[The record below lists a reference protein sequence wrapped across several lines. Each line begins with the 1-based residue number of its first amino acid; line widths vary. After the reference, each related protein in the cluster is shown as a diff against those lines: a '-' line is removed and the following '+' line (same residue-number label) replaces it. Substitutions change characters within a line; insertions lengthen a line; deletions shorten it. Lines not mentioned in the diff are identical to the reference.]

1 MMARKK
7 EQKQEVLITF
17 LENLT
22 VGAYAFSYDL
32 LASDSRLRGGLT
44 KDEWIELHKT
54 WEEQANP
61 RGYRMDFGRILKPE
75 YTDTDLPTPSNEEDE
90 ANLAKIEIGWSMG
103 INDTPLNA
111 SICELS
117 QPTAINQVTG
127 RRWFW
132 ALYTLVKERGNWR
145 VQSMIDE
152 VAGARNL
159 SSAELQ
165 ERISQHIP
173 YMEEF
178 SKQHT
183 LSDLEEDSDDPAE
196 IEALQEARARTG
208 HVLAYLDALIE
219 QEPQELRHYELAAA
233 RALALNEIER
243 CLVYFDLMLDR
254 FPERR
259 SDTLLVLSGMQMRYM
274 QYLQGD
280 LDIFDYE
287 EEFIGRMRELAEANL
302 RESISLKDD
311 SLGHLFLAQL
321 LQEDDERLDE
331 VEEQLQQARALAQDE
346 GIVAMAEHELGQL
359 AMMREDYEQALEH
372 YRRVAEIHPDNSRA
386 WADIG
391 DAFNA
396 MEQFDEAEANYKH
409 AIELKPDDINLYVDL
424 STIYIANDEMDRSRE
439 LWEEALRANPDS
451 AGCRYYLAMTLA
463 EQGEFRRAQKLL
475 EEAQKI
481 DPQSE
486 MAFMIDMMLN
496 AFKTR
501 KLPAVKPDE
510 QAPAES
516 TITPVGA
523 PSVVARPLSGIKP
536 PTKFSRKKAR
546 KRKKK

>member
-7 EQKQEVLITF
+7 ERKQEVLITF

-54 WEEQANP
+54 WQEQANP
-61 RGYRMDFGRILKPE
+61 RGYRTDFGRILKPE
-75 YTDTDLPTPSNEEDE
+75 YTDTDLTPSNEEHD
-90 ANLAKIEIGWSMG
+90 ANLVKIEIGWSMS

-111 SICELS
+111 SICELP

-152 VAGARNL
+152 VAGAQSL

-173 YMEEF
+173 FVKEF
-178 SKQHT
+178 SRQHT
-183 LSDLEEDSDDPAE
+183 LSDLEKDSDDPAE
-196 IEALQEARARTG
+196 IEALQEARGRTG

-219 QEPQELRHYELAAA
+219 QEPQELRRYELAAA
-233 RALALNEIER
+233 RALSLNEIER
-243 CLVYFDLMLDR
+243 CLVYFDLMLER

-259 SDTLLVLSGMQMRYM
+259 SDTLLLLSGVQMRYI
-274 QYLQGD
+274 QHLQD
-280 LDIFDYE
+280 RLDIFDYE
-287 EEFIGRMRELAEANL
+287 EEFIGRMRERAEANL
-302 RESISLKDD
+302 RESISLNDN
-311 SLGHLFLAQL
+311 SMSHLFLAQL
-321 LQEDDERLDE
+321 LQEDDEHLE
-331 VEEQLQQARALAQDE
+331 EAEEQLRRARALAPDE
-346 GIVAMAEHELGQL
+346 ATVAMAEHELGQL

-372 YRRVAEIHPDNSRA
+372 YRRVAEIHPDSPKA

-409 AIELKPDDINLYVDL
+409 AIELKPDAINLYVDL
-424 STIYIANDEMDRSRE
+424 STIYMANDEMDRSRD
-439 LWEEALRANPDS
+439 LWEEALRANPGS
-451 AGCRYYLAMTLA
+451 ASCRYYLAMTLA

-475 EEAQKI
+475 EEAQEI

-486 MAFMIDMMLN
+486 MAVMIDMMLN

-501 KLPAVKPDE
+501 KLPAVKADE

-523 PSVVARPLSGIKP
+523 PSVVAHPLSGVRP

-546 KRKKK
+546 KRKKR